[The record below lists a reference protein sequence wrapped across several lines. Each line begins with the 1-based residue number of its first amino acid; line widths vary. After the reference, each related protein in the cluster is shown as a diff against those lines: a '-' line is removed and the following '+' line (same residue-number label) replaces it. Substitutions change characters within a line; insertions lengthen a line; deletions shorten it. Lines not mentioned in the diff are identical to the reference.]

1 MNSLLERVNTVCKN
15 VRAGNRESISFKK
28 LVGSVRKE
36 FKEQDLDLDLKT
48 KKNKKLEPSNFYVL
62 AYYDADSD
70 FNNETP
76 IEVIIHHNFDDL
88 LKFKDSQTTEL
99 LVEIYDAT
107 VHELRHQQQSKHRK
121 YENFSDHAESPY
133 DRYLADPDELDA
145 YAVSI
150 AVDLLR
156 VMTAER
162 AKRYMSRLTV
172 LAKMRFGPV
181 YVSTNLQA
189 YVSHFRNNPLLN
201 RLAKKVYKNLETLDK
216 RHIFV

>member
-1 MNSLLERVNTVCKN
+1 MNSLLERVNAVCKN

-28 LVGSVRKE
+28 LIGSVRTG
-36 FKEQDLDLDLKT
+36 FKEQNLDIDLKT
-48 KKNKKLEPSNFYVL
+48 KKDKNLAQSNFYVL

-76 IEVIIHHNFDDL
+76 IEVIIHHNFSDL
-88 LKFKDSQTTEL
+88 LQFKDGQTTEL

-133 DRYLADPDELDA
+133 NKYLADPDELDA

-150 AVDLLR
+150 AIDLLR
-156 VMTAER
+156 VMSAQR

-189 YVSHFRNNPLLN
+189 YVSHFHNNPLLN
-201 RLAKKVYKNLETLDK
+201 RLAKKVYKNLEMIDK

>member
-15 VRAGNRESISFKK
+15 VRDTNCDSISFKK
-28 LVGSVRKE
+28 LVGGVRKE
-36 FKEQDLDLDLKT
+36 FKEQDLDIDLKT
-48 KKNKKLEPSNFYVL
+48 KKDKKLKPSNFYVL

-76 IEVIIHHNFDDL
+76 IEVIIHHNFSDL
-88 LKFKDSQTTEL
+88 LQFKDGQITEL

-133 DRYLADPDELDA
+133 DKYLADPDELDA

-150 AVDLLR
+150 AIDLLR

-162 AKRYMSRLTV
+162 AKRYMTKLTV
-172 LAKMRFGPV
+172 LAKMRFGPI

-189 YVSHFRNNPLLN
+189 YVSHFHNNPLLN
-201 RLAKKVYKNLETLDK
+201 RLAKKVYKNLEMIDK

>member
-1 MNSLLERVNTVCKN
+1 MNSLLERVNAVCKN
-15 VRAGNRESISFKK
+15 VRADNRESISFKK
-28 LVGSVRKE
+28 LIGSVRAG
-36 FKEQDLDLDLKT
+36 FKEQNLDIDLKT
-48 KKNKKLEPSNFYVL
+48 KKDKKLEPSNFYVL

-76 IEVIIHHNFDDL
+76 IEVIIHHNFSDL
-88 LKFKDSQTTEL
+88 LQFKDGQTTEL

-133 DRYLADPDELDA
+133 NKYLADPDELDA

-150 AVDLLR
+150 AIDLLR
-156 VMTAER
+156 VMSAQR

-216 RHIFV
+216 RHVFV

>member
-1 MNSLLERVNTVCKN
+1 MNSLLERVNAVCKN
-15 VRAGNRESISFKK
+15 VRAGNHESISFKK
-28 LVGSVRKE
+28 LIGSVRTG
-36 FKEQDLDLDLKT
+36 FKEQNLDIDLKT
-48 KKNKKLEPSNFYVL
+48 KKDKNLARSNFYVL

-76 IEVIIHHNFDDL
+76 IEVIIHHNFSDL
-88 LKFKDSQTTEL
+88 LQFKDVQTTEL

-133 DRYLADPDELDA
+133 NKYLADPDELDA

-150 AVDLLR
+150 AIDLLR
-156 VMTAER
+156 VMSAQR
-162 AKRYMSRLTV
+162 AKRYMSKFSV

-189 YVSHFRNNPLLN
+189 YVSHFHNNPLLN
-201 RLAKKVYKNLETLDK
+201 RLAKKVYKNLEMIDK